1 MKPRRNFSANVRLFL
16 VVHWIKLAVLLVILA
31 SILWPVFAI
40 SRLDSY
46 QRDYI
51 MAFTSLT
58 PLQSILAAVAFV
70 FLYQYFLFG
79 GRGFGGLTNLTG
91 AAARSAAVTVH
102 WSDVIGMEEVKQE
115 AWEIVELLR
124 DHAKVTQMG
133 GKVLRGILL
142 MGPPGCGKTYLA
154 KAIATEAGLPF
165 LSASGAEFNV
175 IFMGTGGAR
184 VRSLFRRARL
194 MAEIHG
200 GCIVFLDE
208 IDAVA
213 RGRAV
218 DIGFGAQTDYNNTVN
233 QLLVEMDGL
242 SSSGTNIVVIG
253 AMNQAEAVL
262 DEAILRPGRFDR
274 KIYVDLPGLEDREKL
289 FRYYL
294 AKVKSDPEVD
304 VARLARRSVWKSP
317 ADVQNIV
324 QEAAL
329 IATRNKRERISFKD
343 ISEAFERIDMGF
355 KRSRKMIEE
364 ERRDTAYHEAGHL
377 IVLYFLHPTDDVFKA
392 SIYMRRSS
400 LGVVYHAPR
409 QEHFSHKRDKLLA
422 DIKVSLAGYVAE
434 KLKCSSTTSGV
445 SADFQHAITKA
456 HNMVW
461 SLGMGSNGYVGDYE
475 LLVGSWAFR
484 RGATGDH
491 LSDGIKEKLNQ
502 ETHQI
507 MQTCMADVEE
517 LLRREDALLER
528 FKDELLKKNEL
539 EYDEIE
545 AIFAEYGKQRVLPA
559 PTGTSEP
566 SGPPPPGSSPA
577 S

>member
-1 MKPRRNFSANVRLFL
+1 MKPRMKPRRNLSAHLKLFFI
-16 VVHWIKLAVLLVILA
+16 VHWIKVAVVLVLIA
-31 SILWPVFAI
+31 SILWPVYAI

-79 GRGFGGLTNLTG
+79 GRGFGGLTNLAG
-91 AAARSAAVTVH
+91 DAATRSAMKVL
-102 WSDVIGMEEVKQE
+102 WSDVIGMEEAKQE
-115 AWEIVELLR
+115 AWEVVELLR
-124 DHAKVTQMG
+124 DHAKVEQIG
-133 GKVLRGILL
+133 GRVLRGLLL

-154 KAIATEAGLPF
+154 KAIATEAGMPF
-165 LSASGAEFNV
+165 LAASGAEFNV

-184 VRSLFRRARL
+184 VRSLFKRARL
-194 MAEIHG
+194 MAQIHG

-208 IDAVA
+208 IDAV
-213 RGRAV
+213 GRARAM

-242 SSSGTNIVVIG
+242 QSKGSNIVVIG
-253 AMNQAEAVL
+253 AMNQAEEVL
-262 DEAILRPGRFDR
+262 DEALTRAGRFDR
-274 KIYVDLPGLEDREKL
+274 KIYVDRPGLEDREKL
-289 FRYYL
+289 FQFYL
-294 AKVKSDPEVD
+294 SKVKADPSID
-304 VARLARRSVWKSP
+304 VKRLARRSVWKSP
-317 ADVQNIV
+317 ADIQGIV

-329 IATRNKRERISFKD
+329 IAARSKREAIGFKD

-355 KRSRKMIEE
+355 RRYRKMQED
-364 ERRDTAYHEAGHL
+364 ERQDTAYHEAGHL
-377 IVLYFLHPTDDVFKA
+377 IVLYLLHPTDDVFKA

-409 QEHFSHKRDKLLA
+409 HEYFSEKRDKLLA

-445 SADFQHAITKA
+445 SADFRHAIWDA
-456 HNMVW
+456 HHMVW
-461 SLGMGSNGYVGDYE
+461 SLGMGSNGFVGDYE

-491 LSDGIKEKLNQ
+491 LSDGLKEKLNE

-507 MQTCMADVEE
+507 LQVCMKEVEA
-517 LLRREDALLER
+517 LLRQEDVLLER

-545 AIFAEYGKQRVLPA
+545 AIFTEYGKQRIL
-559 PTGTSEP
+559 
-566 SGPPPPGSSPA
+566 PPPSP
-577 S
+577 SPT

>member
-1 MKPRRNFSANVRLFL
+1 MKPRRDFAARLKLFF
-16 VVHWIKLAVLLVILA
+16 VVHWIKVAVVLVLIA

-79 GRGFGGLTNLTG
+79 GRGMGGLTNLG
-91 AAARSAAVTVH
+91 GDAAHRSGIKVL
-102 WSDVIGMEEVKQE
+102 WSEVIGMDEAKQE
-115 AWEIVELLR
+115 AWEVVELLR
-124 DHAKVTQMG
+124 DHAKVAQIG
-133 GKVLRGILL
+133 GRVLRGLLL

-165 LSASGAEFNV
+165 LAASGAEFNV

-184 VRSLFRRARL
+184 VRSLFKRARM

-208 IDAVA
+208 IDAV
-213 RGRAV
+213 GRTRSM

-242 SSSGTNIVVIG
+242 QSKGSNIVVIG
-253 AMNQAEAVL
+253 AMNQAESVL
-262 DEAILRPGRFDR
+262 DEALVRAGRFDR
-274 KIYVDLPGLEDREKL
+274 KVYVDLPGLDDREKL
-289 FRYYL
+289 FKFYL
-294 AKVKSDPEVD
+294 GKVKADPTLD
-304 VARLARRSVWKSP
+304 CARLARRSVWKSP
-317 ADVQNIV
+317 ADIQGIV
-324 QEAAL
+324 QESAL
-329 IATRNKRERISFKD
+329 IATRNKRELINFKD
-343 ISEAFERIDMGF
+343 MSEAFERIELGF
-355 KRSRKMIEE
+355 KRYRKMIEE

-377 IVLYFLHPTDDVFKA
+377 IVVYLLHPTDDVFKA

-409 QEHFSHKRDKLLA
+409 QEHYSHKRDKLLA
-422 DIKVSLAGYVAE
+422 DIKASLAGYVAE

-445 SADFQHAITKA
+445 SADFQNAMGKA
-456 HNMVW
+456 HHMVW
-461 SLGMGSNGYVGDYE
+461 SLGMGSNGFVGDYE
-475 LLVGSWAFR
+475 LLIGSFSFR
-484 RGATGDH
+484 RSATGDH
-491 LSDGIKEKLNQ
+491 LSDNVKEKLNE
-502 ETHQI
+502 ETHRILQS
-507 MQTCMADVEE
+507 CMKEVEE
-517 LLRREDALLER
+517 LLRREDVLLER

-545 AIFAEYGKQRVLPA
+545 AIFKEYGKQRILP
-559 PTGTSEP
+559 SLLP
-566 SGPPPPGSSPA
+566 SPS
-577 S
+577 

>member
-1 MKPRRNFSANVRLFL
+1 MKSNRRFSATVRLFFVMHWVKVAVVL
-16 VVHWIKLAVLLVILA
+16 VLIA
-31 SILWPVFAI
+31 SIIWPVFAI

-58 PLQSILAAVAFV
+58 PLQSILAAVSFV

-79 GRGFGGLTNLTG
+79 GRGFGGLTNLAG
-91 AAARSAAVTVH
+91 ESASRKAMRVA
-102 WSDVIGMEEVKQE
+102 WSEVVGMDEAKQE
-115 AWEIVELLR
+115 SWEVVELLR
-124 DHAKVTQMG
+124 DHAKVAKIG
-133 GKVLRGILL
+133 GRVLRGLLL

-165 LSASGAEFNV
+165 LATSGAEFNV
-175 IFMGTGGAR
+175 IFMGTGGSR
-184 VRSLFRRARL
+184 VRSLFKRARM
-194 MAEIHG
+194 MADLHG

-208 IDAVA
+208 IDAV
-213 RGRAV
+213 GRTRSM

-242 SSSGTNIVVIG
+242 QSSGTNIVVIG
-253 AMNQAEAVL
+253 AMNQAESVL
-262 DEAILRPGRFDR
+262 DEALVRPGRFDR
-274 KIYVDLPGLEDREKL
+274 KIYIDLPGLEDREKL
-289 FRYYL
+289 FQFYL
-294 AKVKSDPEVD
+294 SKVKAESTID

-317 ADVQNIV
+317 ADIQGIV
-324 QEAAL
+324 QESAL
-329 IATRNKRERISFKD
+329 IATRNKRDLISFKD

-355 KRSRKMIEE
+355 RRYRKMEEE

-409 QEHFSHKRDKLLA
+409 REYFSHKRDKLLA

-434 KLKCSSTTSGV
+434 KLKCTSTTTGV
-445 SADFQHAITKA
+445 SADFRHAIGKA

-461 SLGMGSNGYVGDYE
+461 SLGMGSNGFVGDYE
-475 LLVGSWAFR
+475 MLLGSWAFR
-484 RGATGDH
+484 QSSSGDH
-491 LSDGIKEKLNQ
+491 LSDHVKEKLNE

-507 MQTCMADVEE
+507 LQVCMKEVEE
-517 LLRREDALLER
+517 LLRKENVLLER
-528 FKDELLKKNEL
+528 FKDELLSKNEL

-545 AIFAEYGKQRVLPA
+545 AIFQEYGKQRLFPA
-559 PTGTSEP
+559 LSP
-566 SGPPPPGSSPA
+566 SPS
-577 S
+577 

>member
-1 MKPRRNFSANVRLFL
+1 MKPRRDFSAKLRLFF
-16 VVHWIKLAVLLVILA
+16 VVHWVKFAVGFVVLA

-51 MAFTSLT
+51 VAFTSLT

-79 GRGFGGLTNLTG
+79 GRGFGGMTNLAG
-91 AAARSAAVTVH
+91 DSSKNAAARVR
-102 WSDVIGMEEVKQE
+102 WDEVIGMDEGKQE
-115 AWEIVELLR
+115 AWEVVELLR
-124 DHAKVTQMG
+124 DHAKVTQIG
-133 GKVLRGILL
+133 GRVLRGLLL

-154 KAIATEAGLPF
+154 KAIATEAGMPF

-184 VRSLFRRARL
+184 VRSLFKRARL

-208 IDAVA
+208 IDAV
-213 RGRAV
+213 GRTRAM

-242 SSSGTNIVVIG
+242 GSSGTNIVVIG
-253 AMNQAEAVL
+253 AMNQAEDVL
-262 DEAILRPGRFDR
+262 DEALVRPGRFDR
-274 KIYVDLPGLEDREKL
+274 KIYIDSPGLEDREKL
-289 FRYYL
+289 FQFYIS
-294 AKVKSDPEVD
+294 KVKADPAID
-304 VARLARRSVWKSP
+304 IQRLARRSVWKSP
-317 ADVQNIV
+317 AEIQGIV

-329 IATRNKRERISFKD
+329 IASRNKRQQVTFKD

-355 KRSRKMIEE
+355 KRYRKMMED

-377 IVLYFLHPTDDVFKA
+377 IVLYLLHPTDDVFKA

-409 QEHFSHKRDKLLA
+409 HEYFSHKRDKLMA

-434 KLKCSSTTSGV
+434 RLKCSSTTTGV
-445 SADFQHAITKA
+445 AADFRNAITKA
-456 HNMVW
+456 HGMVW
-461 SLGMGSNGYVGDYE
+461 SLGMGANGFVGDYE
-475 LLVGSWAFR
+475 ALLGSWAFR
-484 RGATGDH
+484 RGGTGDH
-491 LSDGIKEKLNQ
+491 LSDRIKEKLNE

-507 MQTCMADVEE
+507 MQNCLKEVEE

-545 AIFAEYGKQRVLPA
+545 AIFTEYGKERIFPA
-559 PTGTSEP
+559 IIPSTS
-566 SGPPPPGSSPA
+566 S
-577 S
+577 

>member
-1 MKPRRNFSANVRLFL
+1 MKPRRNFSANLRLFFI
-16 VVHWIKLAVLLVILA
+16 VHWIKIAVVLVLLA

-79 GRGFGGLTNLTG
+79 GRGFGGLTNLAG
-91 AAARSAAVTVH
+91 DAAQRSAMKVR
-102 WSDVIGMEEVKQE
+102 WDEVIGMDEAKQE
-115 AWEIVELLR
+115 AWEVVELLR
-124 DHAKVTQMG
+124 DHAKVQQIG
-133 GKVLRGILL
+133 GRVLRGILL

-154 KAIATEAGLPF
+154 KAIATEAGMPF
-165 LSASGAEFNV
+165 LAASGAEFNV

-184 VRSLFRRARL
+184 VRSLFKRARL

-208 IDAVA
+208 IDAV
-213 RGRAV
+213 GRTRAM

-242 SSSGTNIVVIG
+242 QSKGSNLVVIG
-253 AMNQAEAVL
+253 AMNQAENVL
-262 DEAILRPGRFDR
+262 DEALVRPGRFDR
-274 KIYVDLPGLEDREKL
+274 KVYIDLPGLEDREKL
-289 FRYYL
+289 FRFYL
-294 AKVKSDPEVD
+294 GKVKAEPSID
-304 VARLARRSVWKSP
+304 VARLSRRSVWKSP
-317 ADVQNIV
+317 ADIQNIV
-324 QEAAL
+324 QESAL
-329 IATRNKRERISFKD
+329 IATRNKRPLIAFKD
-343 ISEAFERIDMGF
+343 LSEAFERIDIGF
-355 KRSRKMIEE
+355 KRSRKMMED

-377 IVLYFLHPTDDVFKA
+377 IVLYLLHPTDDVFKA
-392 SIYMRRSS
+392 SIYLRRST

-409 QEHFSHKRDKLLA
+409 HEYFSEKRDKLLA
-422 DIKVSLAGYVAE
+422 DIKVSLAGFVAE

-445 SADFQHAITKA
+445 SADFRHAIADA
-456 HNMVW
+456 HHMVW
-461 SLGMGSNGYVGDYE
+461 SLGMGTNGFVGDYE
-475 LLVGSWAFR
+475 MLVGSWAFR
-484 RGATGDH
+484 RGGTGDY
-491 LSDGIKEKLNQ
+491 LSDHVKEKLNE

-507 MQTCMADVEE
+507 LQSCMREVEG
-517 LLRREDALLER
+517 LLQREDVLLER

-545 AIFAEYGKQRVLPA
+545 AIFAEYGKQRVLPTPA
-559 PTGTSEP
+559 AQTSEL
-566 SGPPPPGSSPA
+566 GPPPTTAA

>member
-1 MKPRRNFSANVRLFL
+1 MKSNRRFSATVRLFFVMHWVKVAVVL
-16 VVHWIKLAVLLVILA
+16 VLIA
-31 SILWPVFAI
+31 SIIWPVFAI

-58 PLQSILAAVAFV
+58 PLQSILAAVSFV

-79 GRGFGGLTNLTG
+79 GRGFGGLTNLAG
-91 AAARSAAVTVH
+91 ESASRKAMRVG
-102 WSDVIGMEEVKQE
+102 WSEVVGMDEAKQE
-115 AWEIVELLR
+115 SWEVVELLR
-124 DHAKVTQMG
+124 DHAKVAKIG
-133 GKVLRGILL
+133 GRVLRGLLL

-165 LSASGAEFNV
+165 LATSGAEFNV
-175 IFMGTGGAR
+175 IFMGTGGSR
-184 VRSLFRRARL
+184 VRSLFKRARM
-194 MAEIHG
+194 MADLHG

-208 IDAVA
+208 IDAV
-213 RGRAV
+213 GRTRSM

-242 SSSGTNIVVIG
+242 QSSGTNIVVIG
-253 AMNQAEAVL
+253 AMNQAESVL
-262 DEAILRPGRFDR
+262 DEALVRPGRFDR
-274 KIYVDLPGLEDREKL
+274 KIYIDLPGLEDREKL
-289 FRYYL
+289 FQFYL
-294 AKVKSDPEVD
+294 SKVKAESTID

-317 ADVQNIV
+317 ADIQGIV
-324 QEAAL
+324 QESAL
-329 IATRNKRERISFKD
+329 IATRNKRDLISFKD

-355 KRSRKMIEE
+355 RRYRKMEEE

-409 QEHFSHKRDKLLA
+409 REYFSHKRDKLLA

-434 KLKCSSTTSGV
+434 KLKCTSTTTGV
-445 SADFQHAITKA
+445 SADFRHAIGKA

-461 SLGMGSNGYVGDYE
+461 SLGMGSNGFVGDYE
-475 LLVGSWAFR
+475 MLLGSWAFR
-484 RGATGDH
+484 QSSSGDH
-491 LSDGIKEKLNQ
+491 LSDHVKEKLNE

-507 MQTCMADVEE
+507 LQVCMKEVEE
-517 LLRREDALLER
+517 LLRKENVLLER
-528 FKDELLKKNEL
+528 FKDELLSKNEL

-545 AIFAEYGKQRVLPA
+545 AIFQEYGKQRLFPA
-559 PTGTSEP
+559 LSP
-566 SGPPPPGSSPA
+566 SPS
-577 S
+577 

>member
-1 MKPRRNFSANVRLFL
+1 MKPRRSFGANIRLFL
-16 VVHWIKLAVLLVILA
+16 TIHWVKLLIVLVLIA
-31 SILWPVFAI
+31 SIMWPFFAI

-79 GRGFGGLTNLTG
+79 GRGFGGLTNLAG
-91 AAARSAAVTVH
+91 ESASRKAMRVP
-102 WSDVIGMEEVKQE
+102 WSEVIGMDEAKQE
-115 AWEIVELLR
+115 SWEVVELLR
-124 DHAKVTQMG
+124 DHAKVAKIG
-133 GKVLRGILL
+133 GRVLRGLLL

-165 LSASGAEFNV
+165 LATSGAEFNV
-175 IFMGTGGAR
+175 IFMGTGGSR
-184 VRSLFRRARL
+184 VRSLFKRARM

-208 IDAVA
+208 IDAV
-213 RGRAV
+213 GRTRSM

-242 SSSGTNIVVIG
+242 QSSGSNIVVIG
-253 AMNQAEAVL
+253 AMNQAESVL
-262 DEAILRPGRFDR
+262 DEALVRPGRFDR

-289 FRYYL
+289 FKFYL
-294 AKVKSDPEVD
+294 SKVKSDATID

-317 ADVQNIV
+317 ADIQGIV
-324 QEAAL
+324 QESAL
-329 IATRNKRERISFKD
+329 IATRNKRDLVSFKD
-343 ISEAFERIDMGF
+343 MSEAFERIDMGF
-355 KRSRKMIEE
+355 RRYRKMEEE

-409 QEHFSHKRDKLLA
+409 REYFSHKRDKLLA

-434 KLKCSSTTSGV
+434 KLKCTSTTTGV
-445 SADFQHAITKA
+445 SADFKHAIGKA

-461 SLGMGSNGYVGDYE
+461 SLGMGSNGFVGDYE
-475 LLVGSWAFR
+475 MLLGSWAFR
-484 RGATGDH
+484 QSSTGDH
-491 LSDGIKEKLNQ
+491 LSDNVKEKLNE

-507 MQTCMADVEE
+507 LQTCMKDVEA
-517 LLRREDALLER
+517 LLRKEDVLLER
-528 FKDELLKKNEL
+528 FKDELLSKNEL

-545 AIFAEYGKQRVLPA
+545 AIFQEYGKERLFPA
-559 PTGTSEP
+559 LVSP
-566 SGPPPPGSSPA
+566 SPS
-577 S
+577 

>member
-1 MKPRRNFSANVRLFL
+1 MKSNRRFSATVRLFFVMHWVKVAVVL
-16 VVHWIKLAVLLVILA
+16 VLIA
-31 SILWPVFAI
+31 SIIWPVFAI

-58 PLQSILAAVAFV
+58 PLQSILAAVSFV

-79 GRGFGGLTNLTG
+79 GRGFGGLTNLAG
-91 AAARSAAVTVH
+91 ESASRKAMRVA
-102 WSDVIGMEEVKQE
+102 WSEVVGMDEAKQE
-115 AWEIVELLR
+115 SWEVVELLR
-124 DHAKVTQMG
+124 DHAKVAKIG
-133 GKVLRGILL
+133 GRVLRGLLL

-165 LSASGAEFNV
+165 LATSGAEFNV
-175 IFMGTGGAR
+175 IFMGTGGSR
-184 VRSLFRRARL
+184 VRSLFKRARM
-194 MAEIHG
+194 MADLHG

-208 IDAVA
+208 IDAV
-213 RGRAV
+213 GRTRSM

-242 SSSGTNIVVIG
+242 QSSGTNIVVIG
-253 AMNQAEAVL
+253 AMNQAESVL
-262 DEAILRPGRFDR
+262 DEALVRPGRFDR
-274 KIYVDLPGLEDREKL
+274 KIYIDLPGLEDREKL
-289 FRYYL
+289 FQFYL
-294 AKVKSDPEVD
+294 SKVKAESTID

-317 ADVQNIV
+317 ADIQGIV
-324 QEAAL
+324 QESAL
-329 IATRNKRERISFKD
+329 IATRNKRDLISFKD

-355 KRSRKMIEE
+355 RRYRKMEEE
-364 ERRDTAYHEAGHL
+364 ERRDTASHEAGHL

-409 QEHFSHKRDKLLA
+409 REYFSHKRDKLLA

-434 KLKCSSTTSGV
+434 KLKCTSTTTGV
-445 SADFQHAITKA
+445 SAAFRHAIGKA

-461 SLGMGSNGYVGDYE
+461 SLGMGSNGFVGDYE
-475 LLVGSWAFR
+475 MLLGSWAFR
-484 RGATGDH
+484 QSSSGDH
-491 LSDGIKEKLNQ
+491 LSDHVKEKLNE

-507 MQTCMADVEE
+507 LQVCMKEVEE
-517 LLRREDALLER
+517 LLRKENVLLER
-528 FKDELLKKNEL
+528 FKDELLSKNEL

-545 AIFAEYGKQRVLPA
+545 AIFQEYGKQRLFPA
-559 PTGTSEP
+559 LSP
-566 SGPPPPGSSPA
+566 SPS
-577 S
+577 